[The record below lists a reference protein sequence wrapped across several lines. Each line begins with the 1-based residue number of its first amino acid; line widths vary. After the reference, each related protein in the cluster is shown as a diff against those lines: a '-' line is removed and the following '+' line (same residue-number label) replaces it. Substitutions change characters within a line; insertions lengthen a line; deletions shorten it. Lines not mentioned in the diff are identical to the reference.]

1 MHRSYWDIEVYARD
15 FQERRRQ
22 EAVRSRLAAEATA
35 GKAERASRGNPL
47 KLAFASILSAWNA
60 RLGSGRAAGL
70 PESVAEF
77 GPIAAEVAGQP
88 HRSARSRLSRPYAD
102 MVVIARGP
110 RAGVTEQPSGVSDC

>member
-1 MHRSYWDIEVYARD
+1 MHRSYWDLEVYARD

-22 EAVRSRLAAEATA
+22 EAARSQLGAEAAA
-35 GKAERASRGNPL
+35 GKAERAAGGNPL

-70 PESVAEF
+70 PESVAEP
-77 GPIAAEVAGQP
+77 GLIAADVAGQP
-88 HRSARSRLSRPYAD
+88 HRSARGRLSQPYAD
-102 MVVIARGP
+102 MIVIARGP